1 MTHLRY
7 TGVGECDGPRG
18 FAGFAFCSEKI
29 GVVG

>member
-18 FAGFAFCSEKI
+18 FAGFALCSEKI